1 MMSLLHSV
9 RIAARMLST
18 FKLRTALAILGVFLG
33 ALMLTLVLHVLQ
45 SVSLQIRQEAR
56 RLGSDIITIQ
66 PRKVTFLRE
75 PHEET
80 QTAALTEDDYAAF
93 VTSFPDIALSAPFV
107 LDKLT
112 IGHATIK
119 TSCSATATTAIFPLL
134 RSFTPAVGRFF
145 TESEER
151 TLERVCVLGSSLSER
166 LFGDPGNALGS
177 FISVGVTEFMV
188 IGVMEPKGLD
198 GSGVNLDEQLF
209 FPLQTYIHR
218 LHYRDTLS
226 GIWFTLKNDS
236 SIDAVSASVRTLLR
250 TRHYI
255 PDYEKDDFSIV
266 FSKQVN
272 QMRDQAVDLFR
283 PLGYVGSSLS
293 FAIGTLGI
301 LSIMTLIVR
310 SRRLEIGVRR
320 AVGATKSHI
329 LRQFMLE
336 ATLLS
341 SAGGIAGVACALLFT
356 RLIFAGGGLPA
367 VFNPIVA
374 SGVCLISSAC
384 GMLAGLYP
392 AWRATRIEILDVLKS
407 S

>member
-1 MMSLLHSV
+1 MMSLLHSL
-9 RIAARMLST
+9 RIAARMLAA

-33 ALMLTLVLHVLQ
+33 ALMLTLVLHILQ

-66 PRKVTFLRE
+66 PRKADFLRAPKGE
-75 PHEET
+75 A
-80 QTAALTEDDYAAF
+80 QAAALTEGDYAALMAR
-93 VTSFPDIALSAPFV
+93 TPGIALSAPFV
-107 LDKLT
+107 LDKPT
-112 IGHATIK
+112 IGHAAVK
-119 TSCSATATTAIFPLL
+119 TSCPATATTAIFPLL

-145 TESEER
+145 TEYDDR
-151 TLERVCVLGSSLSER
+151 ALARVCVLGSSLAER
-166 LFGDPGNALGS
+166 LFGDPGKALGS
-177 FISVGVTEFMV
+177 FISVGATEFTV

-198 GSGVNLDEQLF
+198 GSSVNLDEQLF

-218 LHYRDTLS
+218 LHYRETLS
-226 GIWFTLKNDS
+226 GIWFTLEDGS
-236 SIDAVSASVRTLLR
+236 PVDAASASVRTLLR
-250 TRHYI
+250 ARHHI
-255 PDYEKDDFSIV
+255 PSYGKDDFAIA

-272 QMRDQAVDLFR
+272 QMRDQAIDLVR
-283 PLGYVGSSLS
+283 TLGYVGSSLS

-310 SRRLEIGVRR
+310 SRRLEIGIRR

-341 SAGGIAGVACALLFT
+341 SAGGVAGVACALLFT

-367 VFNPIVA
+367 VFSPIVTL
-374 SGVCLISSAC
+374 GVCLISSAC

-392 AWRATRIEILDVLKS
+392 AWRATRVEILDVLKS